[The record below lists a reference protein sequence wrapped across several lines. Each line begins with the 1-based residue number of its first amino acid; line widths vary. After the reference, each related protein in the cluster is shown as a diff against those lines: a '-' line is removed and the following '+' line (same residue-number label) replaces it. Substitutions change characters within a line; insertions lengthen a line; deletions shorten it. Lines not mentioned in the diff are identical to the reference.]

1 MKKTLTRGRGRGRGR
16 GGTCGRGRYESESSQ
31 EDLHFKKVEKKQQ
44 RCRSRG
50 STHGRCM
57 QVRSS
62 SESSREDLDTDGYD
76 STITCPVCGFTENGI
91 DPWIACNVCDAWYHI
106 CCANLNSESDFDEM
120 DWKCFNCQ

>member
-16 GGTCGRGRYESESSQ
+16 GGTCGRGKYESESSQ
-31 EDLHFKKVEKKQQ
+31 EDLHFKKAEKEKQ
-44 RCRSRG
+44 RCRSRE

-62 SESSREDLDTDGYD
+62 SESSWEDLDGCD

-91 DPWIACNVCDAWYHI
+91 DPWIACDICDAWFHI
-106 CCANLNSESDFDEM
+106 
-120 DWKCFNCQ
+120 